1 MLPTLC
7 SLAALLMLVVSAP
20 ASEPFSLRMLY
31 SIIARQQGIISSG
44 ASTSTLESGVLAQA
58 LQDAVEQYPSQSPT
72 LTPYLDRVLAVITP
86 NLTNA
91 TADVGLSLD
100 RFSIA
105 TALLEKQQSS
115 ELTSTEDDALTALTA
130 SFALQRRNPA
140 GGLWYYVYPQWS
152 YLDGIHSIL
161 PFMALQPYPNFTDI
175 NLQINLLTKHCT
187 HPSGLLVHGYDYSK
201 TAVWADPVTGGSPY
215 VWGRSLGWF
224 MGGLV
229 EGWEILCVSD
239 KHNNKNDDQP
249 RHQACSVIQQTFTA
263 LLPPLVFLADPDT
276 GAWYQLPT
284 LPDNQKQGDNFLE
297 SSSTVLFVWS
307 ILKAVRL
314 GMLLSPS
321 PSTYTYHNS
330 NTTTASTTTPRSDA
344 ATAIAAALKAYHYT
358 TSTFVTYTTSSED
371 PDDDQTDTTTII
383 GFNGTVAVNSLNS
396 TADYTYYTSRPLVVD
411 SLLGESAFVLASLEV
426 EMLQTGMWW
435 SGGTVLR

>member
-7 SLAALLMLVVSAP
+7 LLAALLVLVASAP

-58 LQDAVEQYPSQSPT
+58 LNDAVEQYPNQSFP
-72 LTPYLDRVLAVITP
+72 LTPYLDQVLAVITP

-91 TADVGLSLD
+91 TADVRFSLD

-115 ELTSTEDDALTALTA
+115 ELTSTENGALKALTA
-130 SFALQRRNPA
+130 SIALQPRNPT

-152 YLDGIHSIL
+152 YLDGIHSIHSIL

-175 NLQINLLTKHCT
+175 ILQINMLREHCI
-187 HPSGLLVHGYDYSK
+187 HPFGLLVHGYDYSK

-229 EGWEILCVSD
+229 EGWQILCVD
-239 KHNNKNDDQP
+239 MDKNDDHTRQ
-249 RHQACSVIQQTFTA
+249 QVCEAIQQTFTS
-263 LLPPLVFLADPDT
+263 LIPPLLSFADADT
-276 GAWYQLPT
+276 GAWYQLTT
-284 LPDNQKQGDNFLE
+284 LPDQQGNFLE
-297 SSSTVLFVWS
+297 SSSTVLFIWS
-307 ILKAVRL
+307 ILKALRL
-314 GMLLSPS
+314 GMLSPS
-321 PSTYTYHNS
+321 ACDGDNGK
-330 NTTTASTTTPRSDA
+330 TTPPQSDA
-344 ATAIAAALKAYHYT
+344 ATAAALKAYHYT
-358 TSTFVTYTTSSED
+358 TSTFVTYASD
-371 PDDDQTDTTTII
+371 PNNQTV

-396 TADYTYYTSRPLVVD
+396 TANYTYYTSRPMVMD

-426 EMLQTGMWW
+426 EMLQTGMWK
-435 SGGTVLR
+435 SGGT